1 MERWRESVLGLAG
14 FMTLAG
20 VLLFGFAISQTF
32 DSDWGQ
38 AIVVFLMGIVAW
50 IVAFNLY
57 ASFAMHR
64 RGASEDRD
72 E

>member
-1 MERWRESVLGLAG
+1 MLGLAVL
-14 FMTLAG
+14 MTLAG
-20 VLLFGFAISQTF
+20 VLLFGKAISLIF
-32 DSDWGQ
+32 ESDGGK
-38 AIVVFLMGIVAW
+38 ALVAFLMGMVAW